1 MATLETSMI
10 FAMRSWLFYQHRV
23 IVNPKATPTFDSS
36 DSCSVHAMIGLSK
49 DDVGQEK
56 IEMVVVDDNGTDLGT
71 GVEHGGEEKNMLGTR
86 GPFSTAWARAP
97 VIVYSP
103 TRDPFQLQKNVR
115 A

>member
-86 GPFSTAWARAP
+86 GPFST